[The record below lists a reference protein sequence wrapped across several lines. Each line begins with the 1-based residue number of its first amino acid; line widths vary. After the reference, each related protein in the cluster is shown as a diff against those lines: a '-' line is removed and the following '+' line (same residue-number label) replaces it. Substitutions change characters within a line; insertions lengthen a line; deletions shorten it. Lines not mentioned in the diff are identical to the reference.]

1 MKRIFRNE
9 FNNILKY
16 IPNIS
21 EQERMFLLSVFENDL
36 VDGLT
41 EFELKQKIERL
52 KFDEKDPI
60 DREEAETVKKKLL
73 EAMERI

>member
-52 KFDEKDPI
+52 KFNEKDPI